1 MSEPS
6 IREQLEMDPN
16 GLYHEEQFS
25 DQRAGQIRKLT
36 PVTPEGAVDSTR
48 PVMFV
53 GSTQVMTPAGA
64 LPLSFELPGDTIGE
78 AAKHFAEEAEK
89 AIERTMEE
97 LKRMQREAQ
106 SSIVV
111 PGQGGPGGPGMPG
124 QDPMGKIQLK

>member
-36 PVTPEGAVDSTR
+36 PITPEGAVDSSR
-48 PVMFV
+48 SVMFV

-64 LPLSFELPGDTIGE
+64 LPLSFELPGETIGE